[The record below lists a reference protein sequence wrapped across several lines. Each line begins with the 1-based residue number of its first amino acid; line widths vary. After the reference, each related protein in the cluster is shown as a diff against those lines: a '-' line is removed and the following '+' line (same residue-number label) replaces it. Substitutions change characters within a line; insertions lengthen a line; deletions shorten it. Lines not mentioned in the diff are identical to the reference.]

1 MDTFVTPMLE
11 HLHFS
16 TRVSCIFSSR
26 AATSNNVEKATTFR
40 NISMG
45 DFMKLG
51 EMIKKNRKKWQ
62 TTGCLV
68 NPLDFNGCGAHDLFF
83 YGAGDYLQM

>member
-11 HLHFS
+11 HLHPCFLYLLF
-16 TRVSCIFSSR
+16 TGG
-26 AATSNNVEKATTFR
+26 TPNNAEKATTFR

-51 EMIKKNRKKWQ
+51 EMIKKQEKMANNWR
-62 TTGCLV
+62 
-68 NPLDFNGCGAHDLFF
+68 LF
-83 YGAGDYLQM
+83 G

>member
-1 MDTFVTPMLE
+1 MDTFVTHMLK
-11 HLHFS
+11 HLHLS

-51 EMIKKNRKKWQ
+51 EMIKK
-62 TTGCLV
+62 TGK
-68 NPLDFNGCGAHDLFF
+68 NGKQLDVWLTP
-83 YGAGDYLQM
+83 

>member
-16 TRVSCIFSSR
+16 TRVSCIFCLQ
-26 AATSNNVEKATTFR
+26 AATPNNAEMATYFR

-51 EMIKKNRKKWQ
+51 EMIKK
-62 TTGCLV
+62 TGK
-68 NPLDFNGCGAHDLFF
+68 NGKQLDVWLAL
-83 YGAGDYLQM
+83 